1 MVKVFLGNMPFGD
14 EAVIEAGIRSL
25 FQKVIL
31 KKGYGFLDFPDQR
44 DAEEAA
50 RVMHDVE
57 FRGRRLRVS
66 LAHTDGERNRNQGP
80 GGGSSRS
87 VDRPP
92 PVQDTHTS
100 LFVANIPSDT
110 TIDRLKDFFE
120 KFGRGILFV
129 WTFMVPPTTVVTTTI
144 GDQTTWTIVAATP
157 IVAATLPLPHVSPVR
172 APAIALVDVEMNPFV
187 VRTTGFVHLMT
198 VETVCSG
205 MTAAILHATIAA
217 TFLEATTAVIFPVV
231 TNAEVLLL
239 SVTTDGVTVHQA
251 FNLPGV

>member
-129 WTFMVPPTTVVTTTI
+129 FLPQKTNNPNISAFI
-144 GDQTTWTIVAATP
+144 DFDEYNAA
-157 IVAATLPLPHVSPVR
+157 AR
-172 APAIALVDVEMNPFV
+172 AHGTDLKFEGAFL
-187 VRTTGFVHLMT
+187 RTD
-198 VETVCSG
+198 
-205 MTAAILHATIAA
+205 
-217 TFLEATTAVIFPVV
+217 
-231 TNAEVLLL
+231 L
-239 SVTTDGVTVHQA
+239 SS
-251 FNLPGV
+251 NRR